1 MARARAAGVYF
12 LIVFGAGFLLGT
24 IRVLVVEPAIG
35 TRAAELLEIPM
46 MIAIVAL
53 TARFLTRRYAG
64 SIRGSLAWL
73 QVGLMALGCMLAADV
88 TVGMA
93 LRGMTAWDALFARD
107 PVSGTAYYLALCFLA
122 LAPWLFAR
130 RPAPG

>member
-53 TARFLTRRYAG
+53 TARFLALRYAG
-64 SIRGSLAWL
+64 SIRGSPAWL
-73 QVGLMALGCMLAADV
+73 QVGLLALGCMLAADV
-88 TVGMA
+88 GVGVA

-107 PVSGTAYYLALCFLA
+107 PVSGTAYYLSLCFLA